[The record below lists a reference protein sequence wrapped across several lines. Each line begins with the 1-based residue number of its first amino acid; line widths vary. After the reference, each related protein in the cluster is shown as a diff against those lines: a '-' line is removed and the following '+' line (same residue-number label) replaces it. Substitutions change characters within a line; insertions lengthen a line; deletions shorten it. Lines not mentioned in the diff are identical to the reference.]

1 MKHAQTITQY
11 NLDANKLFKKLQLH
25 FGMEQDD
32 RTLFPD
38 KLIEV
43 ANYVCEDDLDV
54 LVLQEKICGDATL
67 RQVATMTDGRLSHTG
82 VNAKLHKI
90 FNSLY
95 RSDILRHFYK
105 DKNDSY
111 DFFNDSVV
119 NSVIVE
125 TYPRAIPQFK
135 KLLKINQMYRMQKL
149 EEFNY
154 HFKENR
160 QVIEELKDRYPEY
173 ASAFKGVE
181 WTLGKV
187 MG

>member
-1 MKHAQTITQY
+1 MKHEQFVTQY
-11 NLDANKLFKKLQLH
+11 NLDADKLFKKLKLH
-25 FGMEQDD
+25 FGMDDDD
-32 RTLFPD
+32 RTFFPD

-43 ANYVCEDDLDV
+43 ANYVCEDDLDL
-54 LVLQEKICGDATL
+54 LVLQEKICGNATL
-67 RQVATMTDGRLSHTG
+67 RQTAKLTKGRLSHTG
-82 VNAKLHKI
+82 VNAKLHRI
-90 FNSLY
+90 FNALH

-105 DKNDSY
+105 NKNDSY

-125 TYPRAIPQFK
+125 TYPRSIPQFK
-135 KLLKINQMYRMQKL
+135 KLLKINDMYRMQTL

-154 HFKENR
+154 YFKENR
-160 QVIEELKDRYPEY
+160 KVIEELKDRYPEY